1 MERDRLI
8 EQDKRVGTD
17 EMIKQKERINKNLKT
32 QA

>member
-1 MERDRLI
+1 MERHRLI